1 MHVTSRSTISR
12 SLTGRS
18 STGRTITATWAARA
32 FLIGLLGLA
41 LLGLATGCDAGGA
54 NGDENGE
61 GTTVPTAPANLT
73 GESTDSA
80 VDLAWDAV
88 DAEDLDGYNV
98 YRDTET
104 IEDVDGMDPVNESVL
119 SEASYTDG
127 SAENGTTYHYVVTA
141 VDTDANRSDPSN
153 EVEKT
158 PFDSPP
164 DRPSSNRFSSDQM
177 PDQP

>member
-1 MHVTSRSTISR
+1 M
-12 SLTGRS
+12 
-18 STGRTITATWAARA
+18 
-32 FLIGLLGLA
+32 GLLVLA
-41 LLGLATGCDAGGA
+41 LMGFATGCDAGGA
-54 NGDENGE
+54 NGDETGE
-61 GTTVPTAPANLT
+61 GTTAPTAPANLT
-73 GESTDSA
+73 GESTNSA
-80 VDLAWDAV
+80 VDLAWDSV

-104 IEDVDGMDPVNESVL
+104 IGEVEGMDPVNESVL
-119 SEASYTDG
+119 SETSYTDG

-164 DRPSSNRFSSDQM
+164 DRPSSDRM
-177 PDQP
+177 LEQP